1 MRASVVRP
9 RGGVRLFL
17 FLLLLAGPA
26 ASGVAIAQDEPL
38 QALSSSGDGQLL
50 TLVPTSAGARVELPG
65 GQTVTAALP
74 ARATVSSFAALD
86 GGWVAAG
93 SAPDANGGR
102 HLFLLRGDDRAAHS
116 LPAPLGQTGRSRSGP
131 MLLVDGGRLAG
142 LAWLEGDGER
152 AFAVRSALWTGSAW
166 KAPERVSFPGP
177 GSQLGLTGAV
187 LADGSWLLA
196 WSAFDG
202 HDDEIVWSRRLGN
215 GSDAWQPVKR
225 LHPDNAVP
233 DITPSLAATADG
245 GALIAWSR
253 YDGHGYAL
261 RMARFARGAWGDEHA
276 AAPTGSLYPTFLGA
290 AKLLYLDVL
299 DVLGAGAPGARGW
312 SVLDLD
318 PSGRAKAR
326 ASVASALDRPAVRFS
341 GGAAEMCWPAGP
353 AGTVRATAT
362 FTPVDR
368 VP

>member
-9 RGGVRLFL
+9 QGGAG
-17 FLLLLAGPA
+17 LLLFTVLALAGMAALAPGPA
-26 ASGVAIAQDEPL
+26 AAQDEPL
-38 QALSSSGDGQLL
+38 QALASPGAEGQIL
-50 TLVPTSAGARVELPG
+50 TLIPTSAGVRVELPG

-102 HLFLLRGDDRAAHS
+102 RLFLLRGDDRANRAAQT
-116 LPAPLGQTGRSRSGP
+116 LPAPPRQDGRSRSGP
-131 MLLVDGGRLAG
+131 VLLVDGGRLAG

-152 AFAVRSALWTGSAW
+152 AFAVRAALWTGSAW

-215 GSDAWQPVKR
+215 GPDAWQPVKR
-225 LHPDNAVP
+225 LYPDNAVP
-233 DITPSLAATADG
+233 DITPALAATADG

-276 AAPTGSLYPTFLGA
+276 AAPSGSLYPAFLGA
-290 AKLLYLDVL
+290 AKLLYLD
-299 DVLGAGAPGARGW
+299 AGAQGSRGW

-318 PSGRAKAR
+318 PAGRAKSK
-326 ASVASALDRPAVRFS
+326 ASVASALDRPALRFS
-341 GGAAEMCWPAGP
+341 GGAAEMRWPAEKVT
-353 AGTVRATAT
+353 GTAA
-362 FTPVDR
+362 FHPVER

>member
-9 RGGVRLFL
+9 RGGVCLLLFL
-17 FLLLLAGPA
+17 VLALGALVPSRA
-26 ASGVAIAQDEPL
+26 MAQDEPL
-38 QALSSSGDGQLL
+38 QALASPGAEGQIL
-50 TLVPTSAGARVELPG
+50 TLIPTAQTPDTARVELPG
-65 GQTVTAALP
+65 GQVVAAALP

-93 SAPDANGGR
+93 SAPDASGGR
-102 HLFLLRGDDRAAHS
+102 RLFLLRGDDRAAHP
-116 LPAPLGQTGRSRSGP
+116 LPAPPGQTGRSRSGP
-131 MLLVDGGRLAG
+131 VLLVDGGRLAG
-142 LAWLEGDGER
+142 VAWLEGDGER
-152 AFAVRSALWTGSAW
+152 ASAVRAAVWTGSAW

-202 HDDEIVWSRRLGN
+202 HDDEIVWSRKVGA
-215 GSDAWQPVKR
+215 SWQPVKR
-225 LHPDNAVP
+225 LYPDNAVP
-233 DITPSLAATADG
+233 DITPALSATADG

-261 RMARFARGAWGDEHA
+261 RMARFARDGWQDEHA
-276 AAPTGSLYPTFLGA
+276 AAPSGSLYPAFLGA
-290 AKLLYLDVL
+290 AKLLYLD
-299 DVLGAGAPGARGW
+299 AAPHGW

-341 GGAAEMCWPAGP
+341 GGTAEMRWPAEK
-353 AGTVRATAT
+353 VRASAP
-362 FTPVDR
+362 FAPVER

>member
-1 MRASVVRP
+1 VRASVVRP

-17 FLLLLAGPA
+17 FLLLTVVPA
-26 ASGVAIAQDEPL
+26 APGVAIAQDEPL
-38 QALSSSGDGQLL
+38 QALSLSGLSGLSGDNGQLL
-50 TLVPTSAGARVELPG
+50 TLIPIPTSARVELPG
-65 GQTVTAALP
+65 GQTVAAALP

-102 HLFLLRGDDRAAHS
+102 RLFLLRGDDQANRAAHP
-116 LPAPLGQTGRSRSGP
+116 LPAPPSQASRSRSGP
-131 MLLVDGGRLAG
+131 VLLVDGGRLAG

-152 AFAVRSALWTGSAW
+152 AFSVRSAVWTGTAW
-166 KAPERVSFPGP
+166 QAPERVSFPGP

-202 HDDEIVWSRRLGN
+202 HDDEIVWSRRIGN
-215 GSDAWQPVKR
+215 AWQPVKR

-233 DITPSLAATADG
+233 DITPALAATADG

-261 RMARFARGAWGDEHA
+261 RMARFTRGAWQGEHA
-276 AAPTGSLYPTFLGA
+276 AGPSGSLYPTFLGA
-290 AKLLYLDVL
+290 AKLLYLN
-299 DVLGAGAPGARGW
+299 AGVQGLRGW

-318 PSGRAKAR
+318 PQGRAKAR
-326 ASVASALDRPAVRFS
+326 ASVASALDRPALRFS
-341 GGAAEMCWPAGP
+341 GGAAEMRWPAEKVSASAP
-353 AGTVRATAT
+353 FTA
-362 FTPVDR
+362 VDR

>member
-1 MRASVVRP
+1 M
-9 RGGVRLFL
+9 
-17 FLLLLAGPA
+17 
-26 ASGVAIAQDEPL
+26 AQDEPL
-38 QALSSSGDGQLL
+38 QALASPAAEGQIL
-50 TLVPTSAGARVELPG
+50 TLVPAASPANTARVELPG
-65 GQTVTAALP
+65 GQTVAAAFP

-102 HLFLLRGDDRAAHS
+102 RLFLLRGDDRAAHP
-116 LPAPLGQTGRSRSGP
+116 LPAPPGQAGRSRSGP
-131 MLLVDGGRLAG
+131 VLLVDGGRLAG

-152 AFAVRSALWTGSAW
+152 AFAVRSAVWTGSAW
-166 KAPERVSFPGP
+166 RAPERVSFPGP

-202 HDDEIVWSRRLGN
+202 HDDEIVWSRRIGN
-215 GSDAWQPVKR
+215 AWQPVKR
-225 LHPDNAVP
+225 LSADNAVP

-261 RMARFARGAWGDEHA
+261 RMARFARGAWEDEHA
-276 AAPTGSLYPTFLGA
+276 AAPSGSLYPTFLGA

-299 DVLGAGAPGARGW
+299 DAGAQGRRGW

-318 PSGRAKAR
+318 PRGRAMAR

-341 GGAAEMCWPAGP
+341 GGAAEMRWPAEK
-353 AGTVRATAT
+353 VRASAP
-362 FTPVDR
+362 FAPIAPAER

>member
-1 MRASVVRP
+1 VRASVVRP
-9 RGGVRLFL
+9 LGGVC
-17 FLLLLAGPA
+17 LLLFVVLVMAPGLAM
-26 ASGVAIAQDEPL
+26 AQDEPL
-38 QALSSSGDGQLL
+38 QAISSGDGQLL
-50 TLVPTSAGARVELPG
+50 TLIPEKATARVELPG
-65 GQTVTAALP
+65 GQTVAAALP
-74 ARATVSSFAALD
+74 ARATLSSFAALD

-93 SAPDANGGR
+93 SVPDANGGR
-102 HLFLLRGDDRAAHS
+102 RLFLLRGDDRAARP
-116 LPAPLGQTGRSRSGP
+116 LPAPPGQASRSRSGP
-131 MLLVDGGRLAG
+131 VLLVDGGRLAG

-152 AFAVRSALWTGSAW
+152 AFAVRSAVWTGRAW

-215 GSDAWQPVKR
+215 AWQPVKR
-225 LHPDNAVP
+225 LSADNAVP
-233 DITPSLAATADG
+233 DITPALTATADG
-245 GALIAWSR
+245 GALVAWSR

-276 AAPTGSLYPTFLGA
+276 AAPTGALYPTFLGA
-290 AKLLYLDVL
+290 AKLLYLD
-299 DVLGAGAPGARGW
+299 AGAQGGPRGW
-312 SVLDLD
+312 SLLDLD
-318 PSGRAKAR
+318 PRGRAKAR

-341 GGAAEMCWPAGP
+341 GGAAEMRWPAEK
-353 AGTVRATAT
+353 VRATAS
-362 FTPVDR
+362 FAPMAER

>member
-1 MRASVVRP
+1 VRASAVRP
-9 RGGVRLFL
+9 QGGVRLLL
-17 FLLLLAGPA
+17 FLVFALAALAPGRA
-26 ASGVAIAQDEPL
+26 MAQDEPL
-38 QALSSSGDGQLL
+38 QALASPGAEGQLL
-50 TLVPTSAGARVELPG
+50 TLVPAASPANTARVELPG
-65 GQTVTAALP
+65 GQTVQAALP

-102 HLFLLRGDDRAAHS
+102 RLFLLRGDDRASHP
-116 LPAPLGQTGRSRSGP
+116 LPAPPGQAGRSRSGP
-131 MLLVDGGRLAG
+131 VLLVDGGRLAG

-152 AFAVRSALWTGSAW
+152 AFSVRAAVWTGIAW
-166 KAPERVSFPGP
+166 KSPERVSFPGP

-202 HDDEIVWSRRLGN
+202 HDDEIVWSRRVGA
-215 GSDAWQPVKR
+215 SWQPVKR
-225 LHPDNAVP
+225 LSADNAVP
-233 DITPSLAATADG
+233 DITPALTASADG

-261 RMARFARGAWGDEHA
+261 RMARFARGGWGGEHA
-276 AAPTGSLYPTFLGA
+276 AAPSGSLYPTFLGG
-290 AKLLYLDVL
+290 AKLLYLD
-299 DVLGAGAPGARGW
+299 AGTQGARGW

-318 PSGRAKAR
+318 PQGRAKAR
-326 ASVASALDRPAVRFS
+326 ATVASALDRPAVRFS
-341 GGAAEMCWPAGP
+341 GGAAEMRWPAEKVSASAPFARVAP
-353 AGTVRATAT
+353 AE
-362 FTPVDR
+362 R